1 MLRSISRLLSSAGF
15 IILTV
20 LMVLG
25 AKYLPQVVFSFY
37 PDFSAK
43 AMTALS
49 NITSFVPFTLWEI
62 LLVLL
67 LLWGIVSFIRAIRR
81 ARCVRWLM
89 GVVLVFSL
97 GAFLYVGLWGLNY
110 YAPSMNARMG
120 LPEKQYTAAQL
131 KEAALYYRDMANA
144 AARDTDRDENGFFL
158 CADWDEL
165 AREAGKSY
173 VPLTEDYP
181 CFQGSKAKVKYL
193 LSGPLMAKTG
203 TTGVFLCL
211 TGESGVSKLTYEV
224 SIPFTMCHEAAHR
237 LGFAREDEANFA
249 AFLACTASEREDFR
263 YSGYYNAFL
272 YCYNALYDADPES
285 ARAVWD
291 GLSETVKNDLRRG
304 STHYASLRNETASKV
319 TDAVYDGYL
328 KTFSVQEGA
337 ASYGMVT
344 DLLLVWYFEELS

>member
-20 LMVLG
+20 LMILG
-25 AKYLPQVVFSFY
+25 AKYAPDTVFSFY

-49 NITSFVPFTLWEI
+49 NLSSFVPFTLWELI
-62 LLVLL
+62 LALL
-67 LLWGIVSFIRAIRR
+67 LLCFLVSFIRALRN
-81 ARCVRWLM
+81 ARFGRWLM
-89 GVVLVFSL
+89 GVVLAVSVGVF
-97 GAFLYVGLWGLNY
+97 FYVGLWGLNY
-110 YAPSMNARMG
+110 YAPSMNSRMG
-120 LPEKQYTAAQL
+120 LPEKEYTAAEL
-131 KEAALYYRDMANA
+131 KEATLYYRDMVNRAV
-144 AARDTDRDENGFFL
+144 RDTDRDEDGFFL
-158 CADWDEL
+158 CADFEEM
-165 AREAGKSY
+165 AEEAGQSF
-173 VPLTEDYP
+173 VPLSQDYS
-181 CFQGSKAKVKYL
+181 CFRGSTARVKYL

-224 SIPFTMCHEAAHR
+224 SLPFTMCHEAAHR

-249 AFLACTASEREDFR
+249 AFLACTESSRSDFR

-272 YCYNALYDADPES
+272 YCYNALYSADPES
-285 ARAVWD
+285 AKEVWA
-291 GLSETVKNDLRRG
+291 GLSDTVKEDLSRG
-304 STHYASLRNETASKV
+304 RTHYASLQSESVSKV
-319 TDAVYDGYL
+319 TAAVYDSYL
-328 KTFSVQEGA
+328 KTFSVKEGT